1 MNCTNFLHVD
11 VELVSIGVVKSLVEV
26 DNVVKL
32 VVGDAKIKII
42 KRKLCH

>member
-1 MNCTNFLHVD
+1 MNCTNVLHVD

-32 VVGDAKIKII
+32 VVGDAKIKIN
-42 KRKLCH
+42 KRKWCH